1 MKLISK
7 KDSQTRKLTN
17 WIAEFVS
24 GNWITKYT
32 EYWVINVGFK
42 L

>member
-1 MKLISK
+1 
-7 KDSQTRKLTN
+7 
-17 WIAEFVS
+17 VS